1 LQSAEEV
8 IAEECFADVLSRDCH
23 GSSADTETDAGLRQV
38 DAAGV
43 LEVVEL
49 DAKNSAVAG
58 RTRRGGSV
66 EAD

>member
-1 LQSAEEV
+1 MQPAEEV
-8 IAEECFADVLSRDCH
+8 IAEECFADVLSRDSH

-38 DAAGV
+38 DPDGV

-49 DAKNSAVAG
+49 DAKNSAVSG
-58 RTRRGGSV
+58 RTRHSGSV